1 MARVSQFMMQKLLQ
15 ALLSR
20 ENLGKVLYLEH
31 YMKFYLDI
39 EMCQTILLQNL
50 PTDWTLFTL
59 KITTLVQTTSWC
71 FLITCYV
78 VLEILLNAR
87 LENWR
92 HGGGS
97 YAKQLTYKSSQFTNL
112 LTVALCCTI
121 SVNEI
126 AGAGSMKK
134 KCKLKLIYIGMTI
147 KQHQISFDEVCW
159 HNTTEGKN
167 IRDILT
173 KYILGNLPG
182 NYSTSEIKF
191 VCL

>member
-1 MARVSQFMMQKLLQ
+1 MARVSQFMMRKFLQ

-39 EMCQTILLQNL
+39 ETCQTILLQTL
-50 PTDWTLFTL
+50 PTDWPLFAL
-59 KITTLVQTTSWC
+59 KSTTLVQTTCWC

-78 VLEILLNAR
+78 VLEILLSAR

-92 HGGGS
+92 HGGDS

-112 LTVALCCTI
+112 FTVALCCTI

-126 AGAGSMKK
+126 AGAGLMKK
-134 KCKLKLIYIGMTI
+134 NCKLETRTKILIKNSITRNLNFVV
-147 KQHQISFDEVCW
+147 KNNSFQ
-159 HNTTEGKN
+159 
-167 IRDILT
+167 
-173 KYILGNLPG
+173 
-182 NYSTSEIKF
+182 TSESITILKF
-191 VCL
+191 QFDMSNFEVK

>member
-1 MARVSQFMMQKLLQ
+1 MARVSQFMMRKFLQ

-39 EMCQTILLQNL
+39 EMCQTILLQTL
-50 PTDWTLFTL
+50 PTDWPLFAL
-59 KITTLVQTTSWC
+59 KSTTLAQTTSWC

-78 VLEILLNAR
+78 VLEILLSAR

-92 HGGGS
+92 HGGDS

-112 LTVALCCTI
+112 FTVALCCKI

-126 AGAGSMKK
+126 AGAGLMKK
-134 KCKLKLIYIGMTI
+134 KCKLKLFYIVMTI
-147 KQHQISFDEVCW
+147 KQHQIPFDEVYW
-159 HNTTEGKN
+159 HNTTEGEN
-167 IRDILT
+167 IREILT

-182 NYSTSEIKF
+182 NYST
-191 VCL
+191 